1 MAPRPASG
9 GFLEVQQRVD
19 GLLRPDHVVFG
30 VGLRDRRRRVPGAGE
45 ALRPVRPAAGLLPRR
60 LCRGLAQ
67 PVRRRRLTGV
77 LLCPARAA
85 RSAACSRRSAASPS
99 ASATRTHNAAIS
111 AACSASYFR
120 SRAFAVRNQGASP
133 GGPSVLN
140 TCAVHYSRPLSDQ
153 RATPGWLRRTTRAH
167 PDATAIQLRSG
178 FFAETRMAGD
188 RLVTEPYRSAVAARH

>member
-19 GLLRPDHVVFG
+19 GLLRRDHVVFG
-30 VGLRDRRRRVPGAGE
+30 AGLRDRDEFPEQVRPFGRSDP
-45 ALRPVRPAAGLLPRR
+45 RPVFFRSDFVAGLLSRQTPAAYWSSSLPRPGR
-60 LCRGLAQ
+60 QIRGVLPQ
-67 PVRRRRLTGV
+67 VRRQ
-77 LLCPARAA
+77 
-85 RSAACSRRSAASPS
+85 PS

-111 AACSASYFR
+111 ASCSASYFR

-140 TCAVHYSRPLSDQ
+140 TCAVHYSRSLSDQ
-153 RATPGWLRRTTRAH
+153 RDTPGWLRRTTRAH
-167 PDATAIQLRSG
+167 PDGTAIQLRSR

-188 RLVTEPYRSAVAARH
+188 RRRSRNPTGPP

>member
-1 MAPRPASG
+1 MAPRPASS
-9 GFLEVQQRVD
+9 GFLEVQQRVY

-30 VGLRDRRRRVPGAGE
+30 AGLRDRDEFPE
-45 ALRPVRPAAGLLPRR
+45 QR

-111 AACSASYFR
+111 ASCSASYFR

-133 GGPSVLN
+133 GGPSVLT

-153 RATPGWLRRTTRAH
+153 RDTPGWLRRTTRAH

-188 RLVTEPYRSAVAARH
+188 RRRSRNPTGPP